1 MFFKSIFS
9 IACVVAISAVLA
21 DAPKVDARYLPE
33 RLDDFCWENPFC
45 GGRAY
50 GPKLAQ
56 PRPIGQGLVTS
67 GIDVFNKGVT
77 NVVMV
82 EKILRSL
89 KENFSYHTPDGICFD
104 SYTVGAG
111 RGCGGIARRNADG
124 SWHYDGNWKEQ
135 RVLEKTT
142 AKAVFELVY
151 DTYVLRG
158 TVLADTPFIKFEA
171 TPTVTMPEGSCWGPG
186 LDISPERG
194 HDGIH
199 KIDPLAGYAAHYEPK
214 SANWTM
220 TAIKVDP
227 SCGPLKVMLD
237 ELGSVCL
244 LIPANKK
251 LVFHAGAAW
260 GGSGVFATAEKW
272 FAFVMEA
279 GNGKESISCCQKKEH
294 IK

>member
-1 MFFKSIFS
+1 M
-9 IACVVAISAVLA
+9 A

-45 GGRAY
+45 GMRAY
-50 GPKLAQ
+50 GPKLAE

-111 RGCGGIARRNADG
+111 RGCGGIARRYPDG
-124 SWHYDGNWKEQ
+124 TWHYDGNWKEQ
-135 RVLEKTT
+135 RVLEKTDT
-142 AKAVFELVY
+142 KAVFELVY
-151 DTYVLRG
+151 DTYILRG
-158 TVLADTPFIKFEA
+158 TVLSDTPFVKFEA
-171 TPTVTMPEGSCWGPG
+171 TPTATLPKGSLWGPG

-220 TAIKVDP
+220 SAIRLDLAHLPDSVAFDDKGCVYLLTSVD
-227 SCGPLKVMLD
+227 
-237 ELGSVCL
+237 
-244 LIPANKK
+244 KK
-251 LVFHAGAAW
+251 IVFYAGAAW
-260 GGSGVFATAEKW
+260 GGAGVFTTAEKW
-272 FAFVMEA
+272 FNFVKEA
-279 GNGKESISCCQKKEH
+279 GK
-294 IK
+294 